1 MRRRS
6 SNKRLILFIVALVIG
21 LVIGFS
27 NLFSNMGDQE
37 PSDVVEDFYKAEQ
50 DGDFGSAWELFHPV
64 MQKRFS
70 KNAFVTERSHIY
82 MSHYGVET
90 FSYTLGKEAELENWK
105 MAKDSKAFPVAH
117 SFEVEQTFKS
127 KFGTFII
134 KQKVYV
140 VEVKED
146 WKIVWEY

>member
-6 SNKRLILFIVALVIG
+6 SNKLLILFIVVLVIV

-27 NLFSNMGDQE
+27 NLFSSIGDQE
-37 PSDVVEDFYKAEQ
+37 PRDVVEDFYKAEQ
-50 DGDFGSAWELFHPV
+50 DGDFGSAWELLHPV

-82 MSHYGVET
+82 MSHYGVKT
-90 FSYTLGKEAELENWK
+90 FSYTLGEEDEHKNWK
-105 MAKDSKAFPVAH
+105 MEKDSKAFPIAH

-127 KFGTFII
+127 KFGTFIV

-140 VEVKED
+140 VLVNEE